1 MMSNAQYRQIRTRY
15 DIEKTFFINCQIFSA
30 QPSLL
35 LMIEEKEISKFDFDR
50 LSYTVYASKLN
61 FDNKDCRKCEE
72 NDKIYTESFSVSD
85 SQLRS
90 CQWTR
95 Y

>member
-1 MMSNAQYRQIRTRY
+1 MLNIDKFARDM
-15 DIEKTFFINCQIFSA
+15 TFKRHFSSIVKYFAA

-35 LMIEEKEISKFDFDR
+35 LMIEKKEISKFDFDR

-61 FDNKDCRKCEE
+61 FDNKGCRKCEE
-72 NDKIYTESFSVSD
+72 NDKIFTESFSVSD